1 MGISNMEVKKIN
13 RNTVLRHLLQRD
25 VVSKNDVAQ
34 ALKMSVPT
42 VSRILQEL
50 LALGLV
56 AETGALDSIGGRK
69 AKGYQCLKAARV
81 AVGVDITRNHIN
93 IAVIDLAMNLLYSD
107 RIRIRLLDREASYQA
122 LEDIVRQAIEASG
135 VRSEQILGI
144 GFSLPAIIDDAGRT
158 IHGMHEQMELSR
170 DFYRIVRQRFSC
182 DVLLDNDA
190 NSAGRAEMMIQNIQT
205 DSVFFFV
212 SPSVGGAIFHDG
224 VILTGQT
231 CRAGE
236 FGHLTLVPDGRPCYC
251 GRAGCVNAYCSTE
264 NLSDLTDHHLDLF
277 FKKLAERDERLL
289 PVWDRYLD
297 DLALAI
303 HNLLTVLDNKII
315 IVGYLG
321 QYIGPYLEDLKKR
334 VQAYDPYLI
343 GKDFM
348 AAGQLKYEASAIGVA
363 ARYIE
368 SYIKNI

>member
-13 RNTVLRHLLQRD
+13 RNTVLRHLLHQD
-25 VVSKNDVAQ
+25 VVSKNDIAQ
-34 ALKMSVPT
+34 ALQMSVPT

-50 LALGLV
+50 FELGLV
-56 AETGALDSIGGRK
+56 EETGALDSIGGRK
-69 AKGYQCLKAARV
+69 AKGYRCLKESRV

-107 RIRIRLLDREASYQA
+107 RIRIRLLDCETSYQA
-122 LEDIVRQAIEASG
+122 LEDTVRRAIAASG
-135 VRSEQILGI
+135 VDWEQILGI
-144 GFSLPAIIDDAGRT
+144 GFSLPAIIDETGRV

-170 DFYRIVRQRFSC
+170 DFYQIVQQRFSC
-182 DVLLDNDA
+182 NVLLDNDA
-190 NSAGRAEMMIQNIQT
+190 NSAGRAEMMLQNIKT

-212 SPSVGGAIFHDG
+212 SPSVGGAIFHNG
-224 VILTGQT
+224 AILTGQT

-236 FGHLTLVPDGRPCYC
+236 FGHMIQVPDGRPCYC
-251 GRAGCVNAYCSTE
+251 GRSGCVNAYCSTE
-264 NLSDLTDHHLDLF
+264 NLSDLTNNQLDLF
-277 FKKLAERDERLL
+277 FEKLAERDERLL
-289 PVWDRYLD
+289 PVWDRYLN

-321 QYIGPYLEDLKKR
+321 QYIGPYMEDLKKR
-334 VQAYDPYLI
+334 VRAYDPYLI
-343 GKDFM
+343 STDFITS
-348 AAGQLKYEASAIGVA
+348 GQLKYEASAIGVA

-368 SYIKNI
+368 SYVKNV